1 MGLSGQDYSYRG
13 GPSQQKFR
21 MTTDAKSK
29 EHEQK
34 SLKLEGILLVLD
46 FKNFPRIFV

>member
-1 MGLSGQDYSYRG
+1 MGLRG
-13 GPSQQKFR
+13 KNYPYCRGPSQQKFR